1 MESAFQVIVV
11 ALANILGGAVAIPQ
25 AARLIRH
32 RRVEGVSSLWAGS
45 SVGVNAWWIA
55 YGVGAGDSSWAIIP
69 VGVISTVAYLL
80 ISVNLVRFTNR
91 TSRAAIYSLVIPA
104 AIGAA
109 LPVPAF
115 LFGGWSATGVTL
127 GTIYGVQLMPAVIA
141 VYRASDLSGVST
153 LTWLMAWAEALLW
166 GLYGFGPR
174 DPGIL
179 SFAAT
184 GLVMS
189 SAVLAALLFR
199 RRAADIEPAPE
210 PSEEPLD
217 QIWPLFNENLQ

>member
-1 MESAFQVIVV
+1 MESAFQIVVV

-25 AARLIRH
+25 AAKLIRH
-32 RRVEGVSSLWAGS
+32 RRVEGVSALWAGS

-55 YGVGAGDSSWAIIP
+55 YGVGAGESSWAIIP

-80 ISVNLVRFTNR
+80 ISINLVRFSTR
-91 TSRAAIYSLVIPA
+91 TSQAAIYSLVIPA
-104 AIGAA
+104 VIGAT
-109 LPVPAF
+109 LPFPAF
-115 LFGGWSATGVTL
+115 LLGGWPATGVTL
-127 GTIYGVQLMPAVIA
+127 GTIYGVQLLPAVIA
-141 VYRASDLSGVST
+141 VYRASDLRGIST
-153 LTWLMAWAEALLW
+153 ATWLMAWTEALLW

-179 SFAAT
+179 TFATT

-199 RRAADIEPAPE
+199 RPAADIEPALE
-210 PSEEPLD
+210 ANEEPLD
-217 QIWPLFNENLQ
+217 PVWP